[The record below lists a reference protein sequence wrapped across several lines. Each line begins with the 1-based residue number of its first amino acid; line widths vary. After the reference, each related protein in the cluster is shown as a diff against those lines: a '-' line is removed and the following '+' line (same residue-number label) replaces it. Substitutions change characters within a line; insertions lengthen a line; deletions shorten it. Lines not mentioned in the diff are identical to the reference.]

1 MPRLALTGSRIRAK
15 RLELALKQAAVAKNV
30 GISPAYLN
38 LIEHNKRRIGG
49 KLLLDLAQELRV
61 DASVLS
67 EGVEATLMASLA
79 DAASQ
84 EGIGETGRAEE
95 FAGRFPGWAGVLEA
109 QHDRIKRLEHTVATM
124 TDRMTHDPFLST
136 SLHEVL
142 STAAS
147 IRSTAS
153 ILASGEAV
161 EPEWQARF
169 QRNLLEDAKRLA
181 DGAGALVSHLD
192 NAGEEDAMLGTPLEA
207 LEEFLTARAYHL
219 EEVEVGGEVMGAPSA
234 AVVEYVER
242 YRSDAI
248 PMPLKAFAREVQGG
262 ADPAQLSATFGV
274 GVAAVLRRI
283 ASLPLEEGQEPVGL
297 VACDGSGTV
306 TFRKP
311 VDGFLVPRFGAA
323 CPLWPLYQA
332 LLRPHVPIRAL
343 VEQAGRD
350 MPRFLVYA
358 VAELRGPAGFDAVQI
373 VEATMLML
381 PESRAGSGVDTE
393 AQGWGEVAQPIGS
406 SCRICARAGCT
417 ARREASILASE
428 A

>member
-1 MPRLALTGSRIRAK
+1 MSRPTLTGSRIRAK
-15 RLELALKQAAVAKNV
+15 RLEIGLKQAALAQKV

-49 KLLLDLAQELRV
+49 KLLLDLARELHV
-61 DASVLS
+61 DAAVLS
-67 EGVEATLMASLA
+67 EGAEAALMASLA

-84 EGIGETGRAEE
+84 EGSGETGRAEE
-95 FAGRFPGWAGVLEA
+95 FAGRYPGWAGVLAA

-153 ILASGEAV
+153 ILANGEAV

-192 NAGEEDAMLGTPLEA
+192 NAGEEGAMLGTPLEA
-207 LEEFLTARAYHL
+207 LEAFLSARQYHL
-219 EEVEVGGEVMGAPSA
+219 AEVEVGGDVEATDDVQDYVARYRRDVEVMPLETFTQ
-234 AVVEYVER
+234 AVG
-242 YRSDAI
+242 
-248 PMPLKAFAREVQGG
+248 GG
-262 ADPAQLSATFGV
+262 ADPVQLADQFGV
-274 GVAAVLRRI
+274 EVSAVLRRI
-283 ASLPLEEGQEPVGL
+283 ASLPLGQGQEPVGL

-332 LLRPHVPIRAL
+332 MLRPQVPIRAV

-350 MPRFLVYA
+350 TPRFLVYA
-358 VAELRGPAGFDAVQI
+358 VAEMRRPAGFDAVQI
-373 VEATMLML
+373 VEVTMLMV
-381 PESRAGSGVDTE
+381 PESRAILSGSDMT
-393 AQGWGEVAQPIGS
+393 QEVAQPIGS
-406 SCRICARAGCT
+406 SCRICPRPGCA
-417 ARREASILASE
+417 ARREASILASD

>member
-1 MPRLALTGSRIRAK
+1 MSRPTLTGSRIRAK
-15 RLELALKQAAVAKNV
+15 RLEIGLKQAALAQKV

-49 KLLLDLAQELRV
+49 KLLLDLARELHV
-61 DASVLS
+61 DAAVLS
-67 EGVEATLMASLA
+67 EGAEAALMASLA

-84 EGIGETGRAEE
+84 EGSGETGRAEE
-95 FAGRFPGWAGVLEA
+95 FAGRYPGWAGVLAA

-153 ILASGEAV
+153 ILANGEAV

-192 NAGEEDAMLGTPLEA
+192 NAGEEGAMLGTPLEA
-207 LEEFLTARAYHL
+207 LEAFLSARQYHL
-219 EEVEVGGEVMGAPSA
+219 AEVEVGGDVEATDDVQDYVARYRRDVEVMPLETFAQ
-234 AVVEYVER
+234 AVG
-242 YRSDAI
+242 
-248 PMPLKAFAREVQGG
+248 GG
-262 ADPAQLSATFGV
+262 ADPVQLADQFGV
-274 GVAAVLRRI
+274 EVSAVLRRI
-283 ASLPLEEGQEPVGL
+283 ASLPLGQGQEPVGL

-332 LLRPHVPIRAL
+332 MLRPQVPIRAV

-350 MPRFLVYA
+350 TPRFLVYA
-358 VAELRGPAGFDAVQI
+358 VAEMRRPAGFDAVQI
-373 VEATMLML
+373 VEVTMLMV
-381 PESRAGSGVDTE
+381 PESRAILSGSDM
-393 AQGWGEVAQPIGS
+393 AQEVAQPIGS
-406 SCRICARAGCT
+406 SCRICPRPGCA
-417 ARREASILASE
+417 ARREASILASD

>member
-1 MPRLALTGSRIRAK
+1 MSRPTLTGSRIRAK
-15 RLELALKQAAVAKNV
+15 RLEIGLKQAALAQKV

-49 KLLLDLAQELRV
+49 KLLLDLARELHV
-61 DASVLS
+61 DAAVLS
-67 EGVEATLMASLA
+67 EGAEAALMASLA

-84 EGIGETGRAEE
+84 EGSGETGRAEE
-95 FAGRFPGWAGVLEA
+95 FAGRYPGWAGVLAA

-153 ILASGEAV
+153 ILANGEAV

-192 NAGEEDAMLGTPLEA
+192 NAGEEGAMLGTPLEA
-207 LEEFLTARAYHL
+207 LEAFLSARQYHL
-219 EEVEVGGEVMGAPSA
+219 AEVEVGGDVEATDDVQDYVARYRRDVEVMPLETFTQ
-234 AVVEYVER
+234 AVG
-242 YRSDAI
+242 
-248 PMPLKAFAREVQGG
+248 GG
-262 ADPAQLSATFGV
+262 ADPVQLADQFGV
-274 GVAAVLRRI
+274 EVSAVLRRI
-283 ASLPLEEGQEPVGL
+283 ASLPLGQGQEPVGL

-332 LLRPHVPIRAL
+332 MLRPQVPIRAV

-350 MPRFLVYA
+350 TPRFLVYA
-358 VAELRGPAGFDAVQI
+358 VAEMRRPAGFDAVQI
-373 VEATMLML
+373 VEVTMLMV
-381 PESRAGSGVDTE
+381 PESRAILGSVDMGQE
-393 AQGWGEVAQPIGS
+393 AGQPIGS
-406 SCRICARAGCT
+406 SCRICPRPGCA
-417 ARREASILASE
+417 ARREASILASD

>member
-1 MPRLALTGSRIRAK
+1 MSRLALTGSRIRAK
-15 RLELALKQAAVAKNV
+15 RLEIGLKQAKVAQNV

-49 KLLLDLAQELRV
+49 KLLLDLAQELGV
-61 DASVLS
+61 DAATLS
-67 EGVEATLMASLA
+67 EGAEATLMVSLA

-84 EGIGETGRAEE
+84 EGIGEAGRAEE
-95 FAGRFPGWAGVLEA
+95 FAGRFPGWAGVLAA
-109 QHDRIKRLEHTVATM
+109 QHDRIRRLEHTVATM

-153 ILASGEAV
+153 ILVNGEAV

-192 NAGEEDAMLGTPLEA
+192 SEGEEGAMLGTPLEA
-207 LEEFLTARAYHL
+207 LEEFLTARQYHL
-219 EEVEVGGEVMGAPSA
+219 EEVERGGEVTAGD
-234 AVVEYVER
+234 AVQTYVAQ
-242 YRSDAI
+242 YRRDAES
-248 PMPLKAFAREVQGG
+248 MPLAAFVQEVQRG
-262 ADPAQLSATFGV
+262 ADPVQLASKFGV
-274 GVAAVLRRI
+274 GVSAVLRRI
-283 ASLPLEEGQEPVGL
+283 ATLPLVEGQEPVGL
-297 VACDGSGTV
+297 VVCDGSGTV

-332 LLRPHVPIRAL
+332 LLRPQVPIRAL
-343 VEQAGRD
+343 IEQAGRD
-350 MPRFLVYA
+350 TPRFLVYA
-358 VAELRGPAGFDAVQI
+358 VAEMRRPAGFDSVQI
-373 VEATMLML
+373 VEATMLMV
-381 PESRAGSGVDTE
+381 PESRVDVGAADMGGSQ
-393 AQGWGEVAQPIGS
+393 AAQPIGS
-406 SCRICARAGCT
+406 SCRICPRGSCA
-417 ARREASILASE
+417 ARREASILASPM
-428 A
+428 

>member
-1 MPRLALTGSRIRAK
+1 MSRPTLTGSRIRAK
-15 RLELALKQAAVAKNV
+15 RLEIGLKQAALAQKV

-49 KLLLDLAQELRV
+49 KLLLDLARELHV
-61 DASVLS
+61 DAAVLS
-67 EGVEATLMASLA
+67 EGAEAALMASLA

-84 EGIGETGRAEE
+84 EGSGETGRAEE
-95 FAGRFPGWAGVLEA
+95 FAGRYPGWAGVLAA

-153 ILASGEAV
+153 ILANGEAV

-192 NAGEEDAMLGTPLEA
+192 NAGEEGAMLGTPLEA
-207 LEEFLTARAYHL
+207 LEAFLSARQYHL
-219 EEVEVGGEVMGAPSA
+219 AEVEVGGDVEATDDVQDYVARYRRDVEVMPLETFTQ
-234 AVVEYVER
+234 AVG
-242 YRSDAI
+242 
-248 PMPLKAFAREVQGG
+248 GG
-262 ADPAQLSATFGV
+262 ADPVQLADQFGV
-274 GVAAVLRRI
+274 EVSAVLRRI
-283 ASLPLEEGQEPVGL
+283 ASLPLGQGQEPVGL

-332 LLRPHVPIRAL
+332 MLRPQVPIRAV

-350 MPRFLVYA
+350 TPRFLVYA
-358 VAELRGPAGFDAVQI
+358 VAEMRRPAGFDAVQI
-373 VEATMLML
+373 VEVTMLMV
-381 PESRAGSGVDTE
+381 PESRAILSGSDM
-393 AQGWGEVAQPIGS
+393 AQEVAQPIGS
-406 SCRICARAGCT
+406 SCRICPRPGCA
-417 ARREASILASE
+417 ARREASILASD